1 MNYTIDRF
9 EGDFAVIELE
19 DGAHADMPR
28 ALIPPEAKEGD
39 ALTITVNVSLT
50 EERRK
55 RIGRLMDDLFAD

>member
-9 EGDFAVIELE
+9 EGNFAVIELE
-19 DGAHADMPR
+19 DGSHADMPR
-28 ALIPPEAKEGD
+28 ALVPPEAKEGD
-39 ALTITVNVSLT
+39 ALTITVNASLT